1 MEIIFFSVFLA
12 VCVAGTPTDSNAC
25 IGAALA
31 GFILGCFVLG
41 EDKQLHSRI
50 FFWFSIVG
58 LILLASLTS
67 YGLYQQSAAAK
78 IKQTDPEL

>member
-1 MEIIFFSVFLA
+1 MEIVFFSVFLA
-12 VCVAGTPTDSNAC
+12 VCVSGTPTDTSAC
-25 IGAALA
+25 IGSALA

-58 LILLASLTS
+58 LLLLASMTS
-67 YGLYQQSAAAK
+67 YGIFQQSSAGK
-78 IKQTDPEL
+78 IKQTNPET